1 MKNKNIFKVLLIGIA
16 SYILLS
22 WIIVSGNFSES
33 TYASSGF
40 NQIGLFDILLAPIN
54 LFNYFTVTVTKN
66 INGYV
71 NQIGYCNIIIAFI
84 CIAITYGI
92 LNKIDAYSSLIN
104 NIKNKVKKKKEMF
117 LISVAVFYCAFS
129 ALTGLNLILF
139 MYFPAIS
146 TILGKLK
153 YNKFTI
159 FLSTIGAMMVGQL
172 GSIINPTI
180 NGLNRVLFQVK
191 LTDGLL
197 PRIIL
202 FFMLL
207 ITLVAFI
214 FLKDDKE
221 VKKEEK
227 YLLFDYDKK
236 ITKNSNNNYY
246 PIVISFSVLTIIFII
261 CMYNWYYMFNSST
274 ITQAY
279 TNINSYGIHGYNFMK
294 NLFGMSE
301 TFGYWT
307 GFTMSAFLI
316 LECLIL
322 SFIYRLNLDDVFDG
336 VKKGI
341 SDMFPTIFY
350 SIISLTLIVLS
361 LYNNNSFI
369 YTIINFIFNNFK
381 SNQIFSVLT
390 TSIFH
395 NLFINDY
402 FALLSSLSN
411 PLTSIFGVDKI
422 NLTLIC
428 TQLGHGLV
436 SLITP
441 FNVYLIAGLAYLN
454 LSYKDWM
461 KYIWKFLII
470 ILLICVIVLFIV
482 KSFI

>member
-1 MKNKNIFKVLLIGIA
+1 MKNKNLFKVLLISIA
-16 SYILLS
+16 CYVVLS

-33 TYASSGF
+33 TYTASGI
-40 NQIGLFDILLAPIN
+40 NQIGLLDLFLAPIN

-84 CIAITYGI
+84 CIAFTYGI

-104 NIKNKVKKKKEMF
+104 NIKNKVKKKKDIF
-117 LISVAVFYCAFS
+117 LIFIAVFYCLFS

-139 MYFPAIS
+139 MYFPFIS

-153 YNKFTI
+153 YNKFII
-159 FLSTIGAMMVGQL
+159 FISTIGAMLVGQL
-172 GSIINPTI
+172 GSIINPSI

-191 LTDGLL
+191 ITDGLL
-197 PRIIL
+197 PRILL

-214 FLKDDKE
+214 YLKDDKE

-236 ITKNSNNNYY
+236 ITKKGNNNYY
-246 PIVISFSVLTIIFII
+246 PIVISFLVLTIIFII
-261 CMYNWYYMFNSST
+261 CMYNWYYMFNSTT
-274 ITQAY
+274 ITGAY
-279 TNINSYGIHGYNFMK
+279 TNINSYGIHGYKFMK
-294 NLFGMSE
+294 NLFGISE
-301 TFGYWT
+301 AFGYWT

-316 LECLIL
+316 IECLVL
-322 SFIYRLNLDDVFDG
+322 SFIYRLKLDDIVDG
-336 VKKGI
+336 AKKGI
-341 SDMFPTIFY
+341 NDMFPTIFY
-350 SIISLTLIVLS
+350 SIISLTIIVLS

-369 YTIINFIFNNFK
+369 YTVINFIFNKLK
-381 SNQIFSVLT
+381 SSQIICVLT
-390 TSIFH
+390 TGIFH

-402 FALLSSLSN
+402 FALVSTLSN
-411 PLTSIFGVDKI
+411 PLVSIFGIEKI
-422 NLTLIC
+422 NLTLMC
-428 TQLGHGLV
+428 TQLAHGLV

-454 LSYKDWM
+454 ISYKDWI
-461 KYIWKFLII
+461 KNIWKYLLVVI
-470 ILLICVIVLFIV
+470 LICFVVLFIV

>member
-1 MKNKNIFKVLLIGIA
+1 MKNKNLFKVLLISIA
-16 SYILLS
+16 SYMLLS

-33 TYASSGF
+33 TYTSTGIK
-40 NQIGLFDILLAPIN
+40 QIGLLDILLAPIN

-84 CIAITYGI
+84 CIAITYGV
-92 LNKIDAYSSLIN
+92 LNKIDAYTYLID
-104 NIKNKVKKKKEMF
+104 NIKNKVKKKKEIF
-117 LISVAVFYCAFS
+117 LILVAVFYCTFS

-146 TILGKLK
+146 TILGRLK
-153 YNKFTI
+153 YNNFTI
-159 FLSTIGAMMVGQL
+159 FLSTIGAMLVGQI
-172 GSIINPTI
+172 GSIFNPNI
-180 NGLNRVLFQVK
+180 NGLNRVLFNIK
-191 LTDGLL
+191 ITDGLM

-202 FFMLL
+202 FVMLL
-207 ITLVAFI
+207 ITLLAFI
-214 FLKDDKE
+214 YLKEDKE

-236 ITKNSNNNYY
+236 INKKDNNNYY
-246 PIVISFSVLTIIFII
+246 PIIISISFLTIIFII
-261 CMYNWYYMFNSST
+261 CMYNWYYMFNSTT

-279 TNINSYGIHGYNFMK
+279 NNINSYGIHGYKFMN
-294 NLFGMSE
+294 NLFGISE
-301 TFGYWT
+301 AFGYWT

-322 SFIYRLNLDDVFDG
+322 SFLYRLKLDDIVDG

-341 SDMFPTIFY
+341 NDMVPTIFY
-350 SIISLTLIVLS
+350 SIVSLTIIVLS
-361 LYNNNSFI
+361 LYNSDSFI
-369 YTIINFIFNNFK
+369 YTIINFIFNTFK
-381 SNQIFSVLT
+381 SNHIFSILT
-390 TSIFH
+390 TGILH
-395 NLFINDY
+395 NFFVNDY

-411 PLTSIFGVDKI
+411 PITYIFGIEKI

-428 TQLGHGLV
+428 TQISHGIV

-461 KYIWKFLII
+461 KNIWKFLLII
-470 ILLICVIVLFIV
+470 FIICIIVLFIV

>member
-1 MKNKNIFKVLLIGIA
+1 MKNKNLFKVLLISIA
-16 SYILLS
+16 SYMLLS

-33 TYASSGF
+33 TYTSTGIK
-40 NQIGLFDILLAPIN
+40 QIGLLDILLAPIN

-84 CIAITYGI
+84 CIAITYGV
-92 LNKIDAYSSLIN
+92 LNKIDAYTYLID
-104 NIKNKVKKKKEMF
+104 NIKNKVKKKKEIF
-117 LISVAVFYCAFS
+117 LILVAVFYCTFS

-146 TILGKLK
+146 TILGRLK

-159 FLSTIGAMMVGQL
+159 FLSTIGAMLVGQI
-172 GSIINPTI
+172 GSIFNPNI
-180 NGLNRVLFQVK
+180 NGLNRVLFNIK
-191 LTDGLL
+191 ITDGLM

-202 FFMLL
+202 FVMLL
-207 ITLVAFI
+207 ITLLAFI
-214 FLKDDKE
+214 YLKEDKE

-236 ITKNSNNNYY
+236 INKKDNNNYY
-246 PIVISFSVLTIIFII
+246 PIIISISFLTIIFII
-261 CMYNWYYMFNSST
+261 CMYNWYYMFNSTT

-279 TNINSYGIHGYNFMK
+279 NNINSYGIHGYKFMN
-294 NLFGMSE
+294 NLFGISE
-301 TFGYWT
+301 AFGYWT

-322 SFIYRLNLDDVFDG
+322 SFLYRLKLDDIVDG

-341 SDMFPTIFY
+341 NDMVPTIFY
-350 SIISLTLIVLS
+350 SIVSLTIIVLS
-361 LYNNNSFI
+361 LYNSDSFI
-369 YTIINFIFNNFK
+369 YTIINFIFNTFK
-381 SNQIFSVLT
+381 SNHIFSILT
-390 TSIFH
+390 TGILH
-395 NLFINDY
+395 NFFVNDY

-411 PLTSIFGVDKI
+411 PITYIFGIEKI

-428 TQLGHGLV
+428 TQISHGIV

-461 KYIWKFLII
+461 KNIWK
-470 ILLICVIVLFIV
+470 ILLIIFIICIIVLFIV